1 MWSLAKTVKVGQNSN
16 ISMESFPFL
25 WKFTKAVKWRGRR
38 DEGDGG
44 DGGGEGD
51 EVDEFVTILFSL
63 FFCRHH
69 L

>member
-16 ISMESFPFL
+16 ILMESFPFL
-25 WKFTKAVKWRGRR
+25 WKFTNAVKWRGRR
-38 DEGDGG
+38 DEG